1 MNKDIFYSSKNN
13 LSFSSSIFSSETPSY
28 SMNSEI
34 TDTEYL
40 NNIISKFEK
49 ELDTPIKMHG
59 GKKNKESTLS
69 LSTSDSTS
77 TSDTTSESSST
88 TSTRYTSETVKIP
101 NNYSESST
109 TISPFYSS
117 DYKYVSES
125 SYSTT
130 SEKPKKKK
138 TTKRNKN
145 KK

>member
-1 MNKDIFYSSKNN
+1 
-13 LSFSSSIFSSETPSY
+13 
-28 SMNSEI
+28 MNSDV

-49 ELDTPIKMHG
+49 ELDTPRKMHG
-59 GKKNKESTLS
+59 GKKSQDSTIS
-69 LSTSDSTS
+69 SSTSETS
-77 TSDTTSESSST
+77 TSESSST

-101 NNYSESST
+101 NNYSETST

-130 SEKPKKKK
+130 TEKPKKKK